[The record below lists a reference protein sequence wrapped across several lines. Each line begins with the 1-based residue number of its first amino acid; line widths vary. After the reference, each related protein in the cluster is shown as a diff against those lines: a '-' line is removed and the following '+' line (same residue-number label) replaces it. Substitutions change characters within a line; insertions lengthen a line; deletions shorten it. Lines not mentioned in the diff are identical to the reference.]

1 MDSIIDGTLPC
12 LAKLPW
18 LTQQRAAN
26 LNADFQCVSLVNP
39 VELHP
44 LTPLGRLG
52 GVNNNYILNGPFWWR
67 LYRCSDT
74 DVDQLNFYNSYKQ
87 TTQPAEFPPPQAYSY
102 GVAIIV
108 GANEVYSNSRAP
120 LDYAA
125 QKAQTARMF
134 ADASPQFILSLAREP
149 GNGPVFAPV
158 ASTYNRIATPTV
170 PVLIMDATLDSNT
183 FYGNGLFTK
192 NAMGEN
198 ATLVTVRTVHGLS
211 PIMITP
217 LFLQVP
223 WAWHGTLD
231 PTQPCAASII
241 VAFITAFG
249 ADPHPNTTCL
259 QQNPVPDY
267 DGVGAAAKAR
277 SLSAFGTENLWNDD
291 PPIPPF
297 PPTPSPGAAAARAH

>member
-1 MDSIIDGTLPC
+1 MLSRRAIWHSHPC
-12 LAKLPW
+12 
-18 LTQQRAAN
+18 
-26 LNADFQCVSLVNP
+26 S
-39 VELHP
+39 
-44 LTPLGRLG
+44 PLGRLG
-52 GVNNNYILNGPFWWR
+52 GASNNYILNGPFWWR
-67 LYRCSDT
+67 LYRCSDA

-108 GANEVYSNSRAP
+108 GANEVYSNSRTP

-134 ADASPQFILSLAREP
+134 ADASPQFVLSLAREP

-198 ATLVTVRTVHGLS
+198 ATLVTVRRAGAGGRCAHGRRRRLS
-211 PIMITP
+211 RIVITP
-217 LFLQVP
+217 LIVQVP

-241 VAFITAFG
+241 VAFLTAFG

-297 PPTPSPGAAAARAH
+297 PPTPSSGAVAQAH